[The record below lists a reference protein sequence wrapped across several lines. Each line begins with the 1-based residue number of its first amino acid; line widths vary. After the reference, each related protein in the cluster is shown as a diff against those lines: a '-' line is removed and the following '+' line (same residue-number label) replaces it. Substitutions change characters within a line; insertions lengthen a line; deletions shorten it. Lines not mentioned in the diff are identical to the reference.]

1 MTTLNIK
8 RFAGPDIQ
16 TYIPVLAALRIQVFH
31 DYPYLYEDE
40 NSPLYEEKY
49 LATYT
54 QCTDSVLILV
64 FDEEKVVGA
73 STAMPLKDE
82 MEVIKAPFLSSDY
95 DLNSI
100 FYCGESVL
108 LPAYR
113 GQKIGQTFFAEREQA
128 AREKGYQTMA
138 FCAVE
143 RPEHHP
149 KRPKNWH
156 PLDTFWQKLGY
167 EKHPELKA
175 FLSWKEIGDNQESVK
190 PMTFWLKH
198 MR

>member
-1 MTTLNIK
+1 MTKLNIQ

-16 TYIPVLAALRIQVFH
+16 AYIPALATLRIQVFR

-40 NSPLYEEKY
+40 NNPQYEEKY

-54 QCTDSVLILV
+54 HCPESVLILV
-64 FDEEKVVGA
+64 FDGEKIVGA
-73 STAMPLKDE
+73 STAVPLKDE
-82 MEVIKAPFLSSDY
+82 MEAIKAPFLSSY
-95 DLNSI
+95 HDLNAI

-113 GQKIGQTFFAEREQA
+113 GQGIGQIFFKEREQA
-128 AREKGYQTMA
+128 AQEKGYSTMA

-143 RPEHHP
+143 RPDQHP
-149 KRPKNWH
+149 KRPKNWY

-167 EKHPELKA
+167 RKHPELKA
-175 FLSWKEIGDNQESVK
+175 FLSWKEIGDNQESTK
-190 PMTFWLKH
+190 PMIFWLKH